1 MANEQCSNWQPS
13 LVLFAAGGELDVV
26 QESELAAHLTA
37 CSHCSSALESER
49 ELLAILG
56 EHRVEPDA
64 NLLANCRAGLEDAL
78 DRQEEGGW
86 LRRKVVALLPADW
99 FSPSPAWSAAL
110 LVMIGF
116 SVGLFGPRY
125 LPLQHL
131 AARHSPAKV
140 AYGSAG
146 SSSAS
151 AASQDKG
158 RDEEEVVV
166 PSSPVSSRTFDLHK
180 AEVAGINVVPA
191 GDGNDL
197 PQVQLQLR
205 TQEPVTVQGTVDD
218 DNVKRVL
225 LYILRNNQRFDP
237 GVRLDAVDLLRQRSA
252 DPAVLAA
259 LCQALKTDADA
270 SVRLK
275 ALDALDG
282 GEGQKEVQQDAIS
295 KALARCVK
303 AGVESGRTR

>member
-1 MANEQCSNWQPS
+1 
-13 LVLFAAGGELDVV
+13 
-26 QESELAAHLTA
+26 
-37 CSHCSSALESER
+37 
-49 ELLAILG
+49 
-56 EHRVEPDA
+56 
-64 NLLANCRAGLEDAL
+64 
-78 DRQEEGGW
+78 
-86 LRRKVVALLPADW
+86 
-99 FSPSPAWSAAL
+99 
-110 LVMIGF
+110 MIGF

-131 AARHSPAKV
+131 AARRSPVKV
-140 AYGSAG
+140 AYGSPGAANPG
-146 SSSAS
+146 SD
-151 AASQDKG
+151 SQ
-158 RDEEEVVV
+158 DEEEVVV
-166 PSSPVSSRTFDLHK
+166 PSSPLSSRTFDLHK

-282 GEGQKEVQQDAIS
+282 GEGQKEVQQDAVS
-295 KALARCVK
+295 KTLARCAT
-303 AGVESGRTR
+303 AGFQPRRSR